1 MNFETVAYE
10 TISSLFR
17 RDAVML
23 IKWCEIFSTNHIAKK
38 CTSKD
43 EFYF

>member
-23 IKWCEIFSTNHIAKK
+23 KWCEIFSTNHNAKK
-38 CTSKD
+38 CRSKD